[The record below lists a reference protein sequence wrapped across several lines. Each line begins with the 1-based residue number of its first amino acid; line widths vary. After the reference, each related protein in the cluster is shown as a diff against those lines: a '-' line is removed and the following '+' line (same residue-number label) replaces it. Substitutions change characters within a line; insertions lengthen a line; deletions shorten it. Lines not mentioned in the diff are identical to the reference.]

1 MNTSP
6 TLSLHEI
13 PSNELA
19 NPSVVQLAEAANF
32 WSRYDVEMPSKQIT
46 SIQFHERCEFAG
58 GIMTD
63 LIFKLTV
70 NQLAT
75 SIRLQGVDDEAL
87 TMLNMLETLV
97 IAGEIPFPDFMGRM
111 QNLFPEVFDRLDPAL
126 LAKLSVF
133 NDD

>member
-1 MNTSP
+1 MQISSK
-6 TLSLHEI
+6 LSSHEI
-13 PSNELA
+13 QHESA

-32 WSRYDVEMPSKQIT
+32 WSRYEVEMPSKQVT
-46 SIQFHERCEFAG
+46 AIQFHERCEFAG
-58 GIMTD
+58 SIMTD

-75 SIRLQGVDDEAL
+75 SIRLHGIDDEAMA
-87 TMLNMLETLV
+87 MLNMLESLV

-111 QNLFPEVFDRLDPAL
+111 QNLFPEAFNRMDPAL

-133 NDD
+133 HDD

>member
-1 MNTSP
+1 MNTFP
-6 TLSLHEI
+6 KLSLHEI
-13 PSNELA
+13 PNNEPV

-32 WSRYDVEMPSKQIT
+32 WSRYDVEMPSKQVT
-46 SIQFHERCEFAG
+46 SIQFHERYEFAG
-58 GIMTD
+58 SIMTD

-75 SIRLQGVDDEAL
+75 SIRLQGVDDESMA
-87 TMLNMLETLV
+87 MLNMLETLV

-111 QNLFPEVFDRLDPAL
+111 QNLFPEAFNRMDPAL
-126 LAKLSVF
+126 LAKLSSF